1 MFQPRQRQMF
11 QPLRRQRFCVKVS
24 GMRDLSLGVVIV
36 TFNSGSEAV
45 DCAES
50 LLAAAR
56 DQGLRIRVVLVDN
69 ASSDDTVDRLRDWAA
84 GRAVYE
90 PPADLPFAP
99 LPLPKPLALVEG
111 DPDLVPDPTATGDDG
126 LALLHS
132 GVNRGFAGGVNV
144 GLAYLA
150 RFPETAHFWV
160 LNPDS
165 VVPPEALAALA
176 ARLGTDPSYAL
187 MGGRVAYV
195 RPADMIQIDGGTV
208 NRKTGVTGNLHLG
221 LPDSTTPP
229 PDPGQLDFI
238 MGANMVASRALYDA
252 VGPMREDYFLYYEE
266 VDWAMRRGDL
276 PLLYCEGFRIYHR
289 AGSAIGSP
297 TLSRIATPFSLYFK
311 HRGRMMFLRRF
322 FPRNLPFGYAF
333 SLAYA
338 ARLLLRHRAPA
349 EARAVIAGAFG
360 LAPPAAVRA
369 RLGPRAAEI
378 AFAPP
383 ARIAQS

>member
-1 MFQPRQRQMF
+1 MH
-11 QPLRRQRFCVKVS
+11 
-24 GMRDLSLGVVIV
+24 DLSLGVVIV

-50 LLAAAR
+50 LLAAAAAA
-56 DQGLRIRVVLVDN
+56 GVALRVALVDN
-69 ASSDDTVDRLRDWAA
+69 ASSDDTVDQLRDWAA
-84 GRAVYE
+84 GRAPYA

-111 DPDLVPDPTATGDDG
+111 DPDLAPDPIAAGDHRI
-126 LALLHS
+126 ALLHS

-150 RFPETAHFWV
+150 RFPDIGHLWV

-165 VVPPEALAALA
+165 VVPPEALVALA
-176 ARLGTDPSYAL
+176 ARLGTGVPYAL
-187 MGGRVAYV
+187 LGGRVAYV

-208 NRKTGVTGNLHLG
+208 NRRTGVTGNLNLG

-229 PDPGQLDFI
+229 PDPAAIDFI
-238 MGANMVASRALYDA
+238 MGANMVASRAFYEA

-276 PLLYCEGFRIYHR
+276 PLVYCEGFRIYHR

-322 FPRNLPFGYAF
+322 FPRNAPFGYAF
-333 SLAYA
+333 TLAYA
-338 ARLLLRHRAPA
+338 ARLLVRHRAPA

-378 AFAPP
+378 A
-383 ARIAQS
+383 

>member
-1 MFQPRQRQMF
+1 
-11 QPLRRQRFCVKVS
+11 
-24 GMRDLSLGVVIV
+24 MRDLSLGVVIV

-56 DQGLRIRVVLVDN
+56 DQGILIRVALVDN
-69 ASSDDTVDRLRDWAA
+69 ASSDDTVARLRAWAA
-84 GRAVYE
+84 GRNTYA

-99 LPLPKPLALVEG
+99 VPLPKPLAMVEG
-111 DPDLVPDPTATGDDG
+111 DPGLAAAPGDRF
-126 LALLHS
+126 ALLHS

-150 RFPETAHFWV
+150 RFPDIRHFWV

-165 VVPPEALAALA
+165 VVPPAGLAALA
-176 ARLGTDPSYAL
+176 RQLDTAAPYAL
-187 MGGRVAYV
+187 LGGRVTYIA
-195 RPADMIQIDGGTV
+195 PADMIQIDGGTV
-208 NRKTGVTGNLHLG
+208 NRATGVTGNLNLG
-221 LPDSTTPP
+221 LSHAATPP
-229 PDPGQLDFI
+229 PDPADLDFI
-238 MGANMVASRALYDA
+238 MGANMVASRTFYEK

-276 PLLYCEGFRIYHR
+276 PLAYCEGFRIYHR

-297 TLSRIATPFSLYFK
+297 TLSRIASPFSLYFK
-311 HRGRMMFLRRF
+311 HRGRMMFQRRF
-322 FPRNLPFGYAF
+322 FPHNAPFGYAF

-338 ARLLLRHRAPA
+338 ARLLVQHRAPA
-349 EARAVIAGAFG
+349 EARAVLAGAFG

-369 RLGPRAAEI
+369 RLSPPAAEI

-383 ARIAQS
+383 SRVAQP